1 MMQTLLTQ
9 TPSAP
14 ANGLDKAPLSG
25 SVESKSIDGGTSSDS
40 KGDFAI
46 LIAKAQ
52 NCEQGAA
59 EASQGDNNVR
69 SAKSLATESASPNE
83 EASKEQDP
91 DADSKVEEVPA
102 TDFLLR
108 LQDSLKLD
116 TSLVTP
122 QLAVVAQQSA
132 TAVDGNPLPQEGEQQ
147 GIALDESEP
156 APAAARIARQLAGQT
171 GAQSPLATTAQL
183 TPETTVSPSA
193 ARVVVQGDASSAVLS
208 PSVLSSEGEKAAT
221 TADEQSGEK
230 ASAKGETPAG
240 GKHTKPLTGAERMA
254 QLAKVLPV
262 DESASTT
269 KPAESLATKEAGDS
283 KSDSAASSAV
293 TGKGQTAQ
301 AATQGAALKAFSEGL
316 KQPEVGA
323 AATSATAEGHD
334 GSSNSTGK
342 SVSNSGA
349 KVNQNDVS
357 FTAKQEGRLTAK
369 EGSDSKSDS
378 VTSSAVTSKG
388 QTAQAAT
395 QGAALKAFSE
405 GLKQPDAGTV
415 TTATTAEN
423 TGMAGKGAEKSAAE
437 GSQQPATAANQG
449 SAPVT
454 TAQSAAA
461 QSGVTSNTT
470 TQTDSAAAPVMVA
483 PEQVLAQAE
492 SQGPQAPLSSIA
504 AGIKQMDVTG
514 TDEVRKAVQLEV
526 KPKAGESEKSL
537 VAATSSSE
545 SSQSQTVQHGQ
556 NSQPQPQVADSRAPA
571 AEGTLRREPQNL
583 PHLKLASQ
591 EAPAEL
597 HQKVNVMLAEKLQQ
611 AEIQLDPLGLGKMKI
626 QIQIGADSQANVH
639 FVVQHGQ
646 TREMLEQAMPRLR
659 DMLAGQGIQL
669 GQTQVQQ
676 QSQQQQQQGQP
687 TFSGQGQQGQ
697 SGGQSHAGNGQVE
710 GEPTTAN
717 LSLLVES
724 TNGSGID
731 FYA

>member
-25 SVESKSIDGGTSSDS
+25 SVESKSIDGGAGSDS
-40 KGDFAI
+40 KGDFAT

-52 NCEQGAA
+52 NSEQGAA

-122 QLAVVAQQSA
+122 QLAVVAQQST

-156 APAAARIARQLAGQT
+156 APAAARIAQQLAGQT
-171 GAQSPLATTAQL
+171 GAQSPLATTANSAS
-183 TPETTVSPSA
+183 ETTVSSSA

-208 PSVLSSEGEKAAT
+208 PAALSSEGEKVT
-221 TADEQSGEK
+221 TTPDEQSGEK
-230 ASAKGETPAG
+230 ASAKGETPAD
-240 GKHTKPLTGAERMA
+240 GKQTKPLTGAERMA

-269 KPAESLATKEAGDS
+269 KPAETLAAKEGGDS
-283 KSDSAASSAV
+283 KSAPAA
-293 TGKGQTAQ
+293 
-301 AATQGAALKAFSEGL
+301 
-316 KQPEVGA
+316 
-323 AATSATAEGHD
+323 
-334 GSSNSTGK
+334 
-342 SVSNSGA
+342 
-349 KVNQNDVS
+349 
-357 FTAKQEGRLTAK
+357 
-369 EGSDSKSDS
+369 
-378 VTSSAVTSKG
+378 SSAVTSKG

-423 TGMAGKGAEKSAAE
+423 SGAAGKGAEKSAAE
-437 GSQQPATAANQG
+437 GSQQTATTTVANQG
-449 SAPVT
+449 SAQVT

-461 QSGVTSNTT
+461 QSSVTPNTT
-470 TQTDSAAAPVMVA
+470 TQTDNAAAPVMVA
-483 PEQVLAQAE
+483 PQQMLAQAE
-492 SQGPQAPLSSIA
+492 SQGPQAPLSTIS
-504 AGIKQMDVTG
+504 AGIKQMEVTG

-526 KPKAGESEKSL
+526 KPKAGEAEKSL
-537 VAATSSSE
+537 VATTSSSE

-556 NSQPQPQVADSRAPA
+556 NSQPQPLVADSRAPA

-687 TFSGQGQQGQ
+687 TFNGQGQQGQ
-697 SGGQSHAGNGQVE
+697 SGGQSHAGNGLVE
-710 GEPTTAN
+710 GELTTAN

>member
-25 SVESKSIDGGTSSDS
+25 SVESKSIDGGAGSDS
-40 KGDFAI
+40 KGDFAT

-52 NCEQGAA
+52 NSEQGAA

-91 DADSKVEEVPA
+91 DTDSKVEEVPA

-171 GAQSPLATTAQL
+171 GAQSPLATTSQS

-208 PSVLSSEGEKAAT
+208 PAALSSEGEDAAPPP
-221 TADEQSGEK
+221 DELSGEK
-230 ASAKGETPAG
+230 ASAKGETPAD

-316 KQPEVGA
+316 KQP
-323 AATSATAEGHD
+323 
-334 GSSNSTGK
+334 
-342 SVSNSGA
+342 
-349 KVNQNDVS
+349 
-357 FTAKQEGRLTAK
+357 
-369 EGSDSKSDS
+369 
-378 VTSSAVTSKG
+378 
-388 QTAQAAT
+388 
-395 QGAALKAFSE
+395 
-405 GLKQPDAGTV
+405 DAGTV
-415 TTATTAEN
+415 TTATTAE
-423 TGMAGKGAEKSAAE
+423 GSGAAGKGAEKSAAE
-437 GSQQPATAANQG
+437 GSQQPATTTVTNQG
-449 SAPVT
+449 SAQVT

-461 QSGVTSNTT
+461 QSSVTPNTT
-470 TQTDSAAAPVMVA
+470 TQTDNAAAPVMVA

-504 AGIKQMDVTG
+504 AGIKQMEVTG

-526 KPKAGESEKSL
+526 KPKAGEAEKSL
-537 VAATSSSE
+537 VTTTSSSE

-687 TFSGQGQQGQ
+687 TFNGQGQQGQ
-697 SGGQSHAGNGQVE
+697 SGGQSHAGNGLVE

>member
-9 TPSAP
+9 TPSAA

-40 KGDFAI
+40 KGDFAT

-69 SAKSLATESASPNE
+69 SAKSLATESASPKE

-91 DADSKVEEVPA
+91 DTDGKVEEVPA

-171 GAQSPLATTAQL
+171 GAQSPLATTAQS
-183 TPETTVSPSA
+183 TPETTVSSSS
-193 ARVVVQGDASSAVLS
+193 ARVVVQGDASSAVFS
-208 PSVLSSEGEKAAT
+208 PAALSSEGDKGAT
-221 TADEQSGEK
+221 TADEPSGEK
-230 ASAKGETPAG
+230 ASAKGETPAD

-269 KPAESLATKEAGDS
+269 KPAESLVAKEGGDS
-283 KSDSAASSAV
+283 KSDPAA
-293 TGKGQTAQ
+293 
-301 AATQGAALKAFSEGL
+301 
-316 KQPEVGA
+316 
-323 AATSATAEGHD
+323 
-334 GSSNSTGK
+334 
-342 SVSNSGA
+342 
-349 KVNQNDVS
+349 
-357 FTAKQEGRLTAK
+357 
-369 EGSDSKSDS
+369 
-378 VTSSAVTSKG
+378 SSAVTSKG
-388 QTAQAAT
+388 QTAQVAT

-437 GSQQPATAANQG
+437 GSQPPATAANQG
-449 SAPVT
+449 SASVT

-461 QSGVTSNTT
+461 QSSVTSNTT

-483 PEQVLAQAE
+483 PQQVLAQAE
-492 SQGPQAPLSSIA
+492 SQGPQAPLSSIS
-504 AGIKQMDVTG
+504 AGIKQMEVTG
-514 TDEVRKAVQLEV
+514 TDEVRKAVSLEV
-526 KPKAGESEKSL
+526 KPKADEAEKNL
-537 VAATSSSE
+537 VATTSSGE

-556 NSQPQPQVADSRAPA
+556 NSQTQLQVADSRAPA
-571 AEGTLRREPQNL
+571 AETTLRREPQNL

-626 QIQIGADSQANVH
+626 QIQMGADSQANVH

-676 QSQQQQQQGQP
+676 QSPQQQQQGQP
-687 TFSGQGQQGQ
+687 TFNGQGQQGQ
-697 SGGQSHAGNGQVE
+697 SGGQSHAGNGLVE